1 MLVMSEKLIH
11 CVLMISLLATG
22 IFLIALISLTAYMA
36 YITWG

>member
-1 MLVMSEKLIH
+1 MSEKLIQR
-11 CVLMISLLATG
+11 VLLLSLLATG